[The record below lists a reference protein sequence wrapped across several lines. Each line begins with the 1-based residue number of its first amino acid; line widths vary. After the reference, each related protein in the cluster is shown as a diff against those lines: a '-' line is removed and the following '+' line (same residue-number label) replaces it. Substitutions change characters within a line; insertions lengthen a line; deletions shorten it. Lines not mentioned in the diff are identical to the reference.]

1 MDSKRTALREF
12 INFIA
17 DRDWHEIHDFHLQ
30 YGVSPSL
37 IIEVISF
44 LVSSDCIVKEGR
56 SVRLSDNLSNSNIAL
71 LNRLQKTR
79 RPSALDEYS
88 PRTLTGASRYV

>member
-1 MDSKRTALREF
+1 MESKRTALREF

-17 DRDWHEIHDFHLQ
+17 DRDWHEIHDFHLK
-30 YGVSPSL
+30 YGVSPSI
-37 IIEVISF
+37 IIEIISF
-44 LVSSDCIVKEGR
+44 LVSNDCIIKEGR
-56 SVRLSDNLSNSNIAL
+56 SVRLSDNLSNSKIAL

>member
-1 MDSKRTALREF
+1 MESKRTALREF

-17 DRDWHEIHDFHLQ
+17 DRDWHEIHDFHLK
-30 YGVSPSL
+30 YGVSPSV
-37 IIEVISF
+37 IIEIISF
-44 LVSSDCIVKEGR
+44 LVSNDCIIKEGR
-56 SVRLSDNLSNSNIAL
+56 SVRLSDNLSNSKIAL